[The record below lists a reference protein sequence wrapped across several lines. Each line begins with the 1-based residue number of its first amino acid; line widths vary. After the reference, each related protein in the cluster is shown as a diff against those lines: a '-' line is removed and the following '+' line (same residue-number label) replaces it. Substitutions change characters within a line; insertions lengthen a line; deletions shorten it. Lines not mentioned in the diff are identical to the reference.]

1 MSYFLSGWSS
11 KYPSPKPKRNSGGK
25 CQLSSC
31 LYGIKFGEAGNPLSK
46 SNFIK
51 TSSKNAQKRC
61 MAKLFLVSLK
71 YKYTRLI
78 YPDGNWVWYP
88 VLYRIS
94 KIAGYPADFLSIL
107 KGTVHRLGNH
117 GTVTSS
123 EISFPSA
130 LFSFFPPIPVFHSA
144 AVDIYSRIG
153 PIYPLLLIAEQ
164 IWTDPWHH

>member
-71 YKYTRLI
+71 YKYTGSYIRTETGFDIRSCTGYLRLPDI
-78 YPDGNWVWYP
+78 QPIFYP
-88 VLYRIS
+88 
-94 KIAGYPADFLSIL
+94 FL
-107 KGTVHRLGNH
+107 KGLFTDW
-117 GTVTSS
+117 VTM
-123 EISFPSA
+123 EPSPA
-130 LFSFFPPIPVFHSA
+130 
-144 AVDIYSRIG
+144 
-153 PIYPLLLIAEQ
+153 Q
-164 IWTDPWHH
+164 K